1 MAKYCKDCSKTKH
14 RKVENKEALIKRLN
28 IVEGQIRGIREM
40 IEADRCCDEIL
51 TQISASMHSI
61 KSIGN
66 NLLNDHIST
75 CVKTDIENGKD
86 DALDDVANL
95 YEKLNR

>member
-1 MAKYCKDCSKTKH
+1 MAKYCKDCSKAKH
-14 RKVENKEALIKRLN
+14 RNVENKEALIKRLN

-40 IEADRCCDEIL
+40 VEKDRCCDEIL

-66 NLLNDHIST
+66 SLLNDHLST
-75 CVKTDIENGKD
+75 CVKSDIENGKS
-86 DALDDVANL
+86 DAINDVADL